1 MGTEVGS
8 DEKNRDGGEKYE
20 DVSMKDKA
28 TGERGEERG
37 NGRGTPANS
46 GEIAWHSGT
55 TPGRK
60 ISKRWSTGRVY
71 KPQTPI
77 GIEWLEDTTSM
88 GYLQRPLP

>member
-8 DEKNRDGGEKYE
+8 DDKNRDGGEKYE

-46 GEIAWHSGT
+46 GEIA
-55 TPGRK
+55 
-60 ISKRWSTGRVY
+60 
-71 KPQTPI
+71 
-77 GIEWLEDTTSM
+77 
-88 GYLQRPLP
+88 